1 MVTTEVSMKT
11 ILAERLKRQRFT
23 DPLKDPSE
31 YKELFRLLQPVS
43 PVFFSA
49 PGDPPR
55 LVHRTAFDDGA
66 VSDEMRGERIIIKG
80 RFLGGIIGYVLA
92 EDLEVYANAFCR
104 PLPWISEMQQ
114 TVLEAIK
121 RSETLTTRQIKE
133 ETGLL
138 VKQITPA
145 LHRLQEAFL
154 VYEDQIDSD
163 WERNWYEFASEW
175 SEIRI
180 EREMWEESAIQVLS
194 SFFYSHVF
202 ATLEQIKDWSQ
213 LSSKPLVDILQ
224 NMEKIGLIIPK
235 FVEGFGEGW
244 ILAQD
249 ISLKPS
255 KIESS
260 VFMIHKSDI
269 LSRSHTSELK
279 RRFGNR
285 EVLQYLLIDGDFQ
298 GSVIGHWRI
307 GPHDVDDI
315 VVELPDSEL
324 IDRQQEIIKA
334 VSWQYH
340 PPHSRILR
348 YAGKEVDM

>member
-1 MVTTEVSMKT
+1 MDKPT
-11 ILAERLKRQRFT
+11 ILAERLWRQRFIE
-23 DPLKDPSE
+23 PLKDPME

-55 LVHRTAFDDGA
+55 LVHRIAFDDGA
-66 VSDEMRGERIIIKG
+66 VSDKMRGERIIIKG

-104 PLPWISEMQQ
+104 PLPWLSEMQQ

-138 VKQITPA
+138 IKQITPA

-154 VYEDQIDSD
+154 VYEDQIDSN

-180 EREMWEESAIQVLS
+180 EREMWEESAVQVLS
-194 SFFYSHVF
+194 SFLHSHVF
-202 ATLEQIKDWSQ
+202 ATLEQIRDWSQ
-213 LSSKPLVDILQ
+213 FSSKPLVELLQ
-224 NMEKIGLIIPK
+224 DMEKNGLIIPK
-235 FVEGFGEGW
+235 VVEGLGEGW

-255 KIESS
+255 KIEPS
-260 VFMIHKSDI
+260 VFMLHKSDI
-269 LSRSHTSELK
+269 LARSHTHELK
-279 RRFGNR
+279 RRFGDR
-285 EVLQYLLIDGDFQ
+285 EVLQYLFIDGDFQ

-315 VVELPDSEL
+315 VVELPASER
-324 IDRQQEIIKA
+324 IDRQQEIMNA

-348 YAGKEVDM
+348 YAGKEVDT